1 MIYYHNDFI
10 GVFENVLTKDE
21 CQDII
26 NYFDNSEKI
35 GDVWS
40 RQLSENKIAKTKKND
55 STCFIDF
62 RKEYCFTGAP
72 FINMINE
79 KVYECYLLYK
89 ETYDILSSVEE
100 HILTPSIRIQ
110 KTQVGGGYHL
120 WHCEHGSIQVGSRLL
135 AWTIYLNDVH
145 EGGETEFLYQH
156 MRVPS
161 KQGSVCIFPS
171 GFTHAHRGNP
181 PLSNDK
187 YIITSWIEYIK

>member
-1 MIYYHNDFI
+1 MIYYHDQFI

-35 GDVWS
+35 GNVWT
-40 RQLSENKIAKTKKND
+40 RQLSENNILKTKKDD

-62 RKEYCFTGAP
+62 RKEYCFNDTP

-79 KVYECYLLYK
+79 KIYQCYLLYK

-100 HILTPSIRIQ
+100 HMITPSIRVQ
-110 KTQVGGGYHL
+110 KTKIGGGYHM
-120 WHCEHGSIQVGSRLL
+120 WHCEHGNIRCGSRLL
-135 AWTIYLNDVH
+135 AWTLYLNDVH

-156 MRVPS
+156 MRVPA

-171 GFTHAHRGNP
+171 SFTHAHRGNP

-187 YIITSWIEYIK
+187 YIVTSWIDYIK